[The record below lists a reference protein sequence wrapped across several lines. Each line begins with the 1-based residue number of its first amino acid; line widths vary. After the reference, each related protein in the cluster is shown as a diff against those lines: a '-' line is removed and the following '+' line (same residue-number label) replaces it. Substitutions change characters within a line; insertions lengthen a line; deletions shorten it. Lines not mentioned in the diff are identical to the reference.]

1 MNLKKAQIVSDLYDE
16 LFIIN
21 EEMEALNLLAEKI
34 LENGLETELTI
45 TYKDNTNTEPKE
57 MFGTTTT
64 FLMNTNFVY
73 SNGVAEPM
81 EHFSI
86 DLTDTQTLQVVGMLI
101 SNKQQQ
107 RDRLMNELKKL

>member
-16 LFIIN
+16 LFITN
-21 EEMEALNLLAEKI
+21 EELEALGVVANKI
-34 LENGLETELTI
+34 LEENLETELTI
-45 TYKDNTNTEPKE
+45 TYKDNKNKE
-57 MFGTTTT
+57 SNDMFSTTTT
-64 FLMNTNFVY
+64 VFMNTNFVY
-73 SNGVAEPM
+73 SNGTTEPM

-101 SNKQQQ
+101 NNKQQQ